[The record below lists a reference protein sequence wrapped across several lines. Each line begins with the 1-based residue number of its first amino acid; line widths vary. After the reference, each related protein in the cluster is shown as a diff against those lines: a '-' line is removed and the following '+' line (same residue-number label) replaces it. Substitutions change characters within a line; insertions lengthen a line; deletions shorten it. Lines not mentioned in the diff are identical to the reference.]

1 MKTFVKNFIGK
12 AKKVNNLDI
21 VQVTLN
27 IEKIEDFIFEY
38 EGKRYLK
45 FEVAMRQSP
54 DNYGNTHSVYVNQ
67 LVQNPDDN
75 TDVAIRTKKTTRKKR
90 S

>member
-67 LVQNPDDN
+67 RVIETPE
-75 TDVAIRTKKTTRKKR
+75 VAPATSSKSRKSKSR
-90 S
+90 GH